1 MCYVI
6 IYHTISPHIT
16 TRRTIKKSEMEGN
29 NENVIN
35 SGRPEVENEKSREKN
50 FDQLKQKIKC
60 ISNLNRHEK
69 KLSLS

>member
-1 MCYVI
+1 
-6 IYHTISPHIT
+6 
-16 TRRTIKKSEMEGN
+16 MEGN